1 MPRPAM
7 SLAVAGAD
15 FPNRKGPGR
24 RFEIAM
30 CSPGEAV
37 ELRPEPNNPADPR
50 AIAVYS
56 IRGIQIGYL
65 TAERAPLIGGVLANG
80 HDVRA
85 VFQSST
91 RAGAILRVG
100 FDGEAPALPPAV
112 DPVETATD
120 GDDGFYPDEEWPDEP
135 WPDTQWTDA

>member
-15 FPNRKGPGR
+15 FPNRRGSIAR

-37 ELRPEPNNPADPR
+37 ELRPEPNNRADPR
-50 AIAVYS
+50 AIAVFS

-65 TAERAPLIGGVLANG
+65 TAERAPLIGGMLANG
-80 HDVRA
+80 HDA
-85 VFQSST
+85 HAIFQAPT
-91 RAGAILRVG
+91 RAGAIIRAG
-100 FDGEAPALPPAV
+100 FDGEAPALPPAI
-112 DPVETATD
+112 DLEEPAPA
-120 GDDGFYPDEEWPDEP
+120 DDGFYPDEEWPD
-135 WPDTQWTDA
+135 T

>member
-7 SLAVAGAD
+7 SLAVTGAD

-30 CSPGEAV
+30 CNPGEAV
-37 ELRPEPNNPADPR
+37 ELRPEPSNPADPR

-56 IRGIQIGYL
+56 LRGIQIGYL
-65 TAERAPLIGGVLANG
+65 TAERAPLIGGMLANG

-91 RAGAILRVG
+91 RASAIIRAG
-100 FDGEAPALPPAV
+100 FDGEAPALPPVV
-112 DPVETATD
+112 DREEPAAH
-120 GDDGFYPDEEWPDEP
+120 GDDGFYPDEEWPDF
-135 WPDTQWTDA
+135 